1 MELTRS
7 LPKRRI
13 FIASTIVVL
22 ACAIA
27 VVAFDAE
34 GKADPPTPGTSVILI
49 SGDGM
54 GVQQRTAIQYAL
66 YGLDERQP
74 MDALPYTGFL
84 DTIQDGKTA
93 VTDSAAGATAW
104 SIGVKTKNGLV
115 GLGRD
120 KVRVPTL
127 MEIAESEGKAT
138 GIVNDHDI
146 TNATLASF
154 AAPIVNRDWKVAI
167 AQRTLRNISP
177 DVMMGGGEGYWYPRG
192 EEGMIPNEVPDEDR
206 SIGEDNLVEEAI
218 ADGYQYAYDRE
229 TVDDLTGPKALAL
242 VQDSGLQRYKEL
254 KGYKPNEDPNY
265 VKHPVLFEKALE
277 ILSQDPDGFFLVTE
291 SDDMDS
297 AAHEHDG
304 QNVIKTGKNINRI
317 VEIVQEYRQ
326 TNPDV
331 LVVVTADHETGGMT
345 IENKGETNTNS
356 NGDDPVPYF
365 GDGSK
370 NFAGPN
376 GEVPPKSGPFKIE
389 GTDRKFKVDWTTPEH
404 TGGYVPVTADGPLAE
419 EFVGVH
425 HNTRVYDV
433 LLEALTAP

>member
-7 LPKRRI
+7 LAKRRM
-13 FIASTIVVL
+13 FVGVAAAVL
-22 ACAIA
+22 ASAIA
-27 VVAFDAE
+27 IFTLDSE
-34 GKADPPTPGTSVILI
+34 GKADPPTSATSVILI

-54 GVQQRTAIQYAL
+54 GVQQRTAIQYAG

-74 MDALPYTGFL
+74 MDALPYAGFL
-84 DTIQDGKTA
+84 DTIQDGNTA

-104 SIGVKTKNGLV
+104 SIGIKTKNGLV

-127 MEIAESEGKAT
+127 LEIAEAEGKAT
-138 GIVNDHDI
+138 GIVNDHDV

-154 AAPIVNRDWKVAI
+154 ASPIKNRDWKNLI
-167 AQRTLRNISP
+167 AKRTLRGTSP
-177 DVMMGGGEGYWYPRG
+177 DVMMGGGERYWYPKG
-192 EEGMIPNEVPDEDR
+192 DPGMIPDEVPDEDQ
-206 SIGEDNLVEEAI
+206 STSDDNLVEEAI
-218 ADGYQYAYDRE
+218 GMGYQYAYDRE

-304 QNVIKTGKNINRI
+304 ENVIKTGMNINKM
-317 VEIVQEYRQ
+317 VEIVEEFRL

-331 LVVVTADHETGGMT
+331 LLIVTADHETGGMT
-345 IENKGETNTNS
+345 IENTSETNTNS

-376 GEVPPKSGPFKIE
+376 GEVPPKSGPFEIK
-389 GTDRKFKVDWTTPEH
+389 GTDRMFKVDWTTPEH
-404 TGGYVPVTADGPLAE
+404 TGGYVPVTASGPLAE
-419 EFVGVH
+419 ELTGVH
-425 HNTRVYDV
+425 HNTHVYDV
-433 LLEALTAP
+433 ISQVLTTP

>member
-1 MELTRS
+1 MELTSS
-7 LPKRRI
+7 LARRRI
-13 FIASTIVVL
+13 FVGVAAAGLV
-22 ACAIA
+22 AAIA
-27 VVAFDAE
+27 VFGSEEKV
-34 GKADPPTPGTSVILI
+34 KADPPTPATSVILI

-54 GVQQRTAIQYAL
+54 GVQQRTAIQYAG
-66 YGLDERQP
+66 YGLDVRQP
-74 MDALPYTGFL
+74 MDALPVAGLL
-84 DTIQDGKTA
+84 DTIHDGNVA

-104 SIGVKTKNGLV
+104 SIGVKTKQGLV

-127 MEIAESEGKAT
+127 MEIAEDQGKAT

-154 AAPIVNRDWKVAI
+154 AAPIINRDWKVAI
-167 AQRTLRNISP
+167 AQRTLRGISP

-192 EEGMIPNEVPDEDR
+192 DKGMIPNEVPDEDR
-206 SIGEDNLVEEAI
+206 SLGEDNLVEEAI
-218 ADGYQYAYDRE
+218 ADGYEYAYDRE

-254 KGYKPNEDPNY
+254 KGYKPNEDPYY
-265 VKHPVLFEKALE
+265 VKEPVLFAKALD

-291 SDDMDS
+291 SDDLDS

-304 QNVIKTGKNINRI
+304 QNVIKTGMNINKM
-317 VEIVQEYRQ
+317 VEIVEEFRL
-326 TNPDV
+326 THPDV
-331 LVVVTADHETGGMT
+331 LLVVTADHETGGMT
-345 IENKGETNTNS
+345 IENTSEPNTNS

-370 NFAGPN
+370 NNAGPH
-376 GEVPPKSGPFKIE
+376 GEVPPKSGPFKIK

-404 TGGYVPVTADGPLAE
+404 TGGYVPVTASGPLAE
-419 EFVGVH
+419 EFTGVH
-425 HNTRVYDV
+425 HNTHVYDV
-433 LLEALTAP
+433 LLQALTAP

>member
-7 LPKRRI
+7 LPKRRTV
-13 FIASTIVVL
+13 IALAITVL

-27 VVAFDAE
+27 VFAFDSE
-34 GKADPPTPGTSVILI
+34 GKADPPTPATSVILI

-127 MEIAESEGKAT
+127 LEIAEAEGKAT

-167 AQRTLRNISP
+167 AQRTLRGISP

-192 EEGMIPNEVPDEDR
+192 DEGMIPNEVPDEDR

-218 ADGYQYAYDRE
+218 ADGYEYAYDRE

-254 KGYKPNEDPNY
+254 KGYKPNEDPHY
-265 VKHPVLFEKALE
+265 VEHPVLFEKALE

-345 IENKGETNTNS
+345 IENTSETNTNS
-356 NGDDPVPYF
+356 NGDDPVPYY

-425 HNTRVYDV
+425 HNTHVYDV
-433 LLEALTAP
+433 LLEALTTP

>member
-1 MELTRS
+1 MELTSSPAR
-7 LPKRRI
+7 RRI
-13 FIASTIVVL
+13 FIATAATLLTSG
-22 ACAIA
+22 IA
-27 VVAFDAE
+27 VVAFDSE

-54 GVQQRTAIQYAL
+54 GVQQRTAIQYAG

-74 MDALPYTGFL
+74 MDALPYAGFL
-84 DTIQDGKTA
+84 DTIQDGRTA

-127 MEIAESEGKAT
+127 LEIAEAEGKAT

-167 AQRTLRNISP
+167 AQRTLRGISP

-206 SIGEDNLVEEAI
+206 SIGEDNLVEEAV
-218 ADGYQYAYDRE
+218 ADGYEYAYDRE
-229 TVDDLTGPKALAL
+229 TVDELTGPKALAL

-254 KGYKPNEDPNY
+254 KGYKPNEDPHY
-265 VKHPVLFEKALE
+265 VKHPVLFAKALE

-304 QNVIKTGKNINRI
+304 QNVIKTGMNINKI
-317 VEIVQEYRQ
+317 VEIVEEFRL
-326 TNPDV
+326 THPDV
-331 LVVVTADHETGGMT
+331 LLVVTADHETGGMT
-345 IENKGETNTNS
+345 IENTGETNTNS

-376 GEVPPKSGPFKIE
+376 GEVPPKSGPFEIK
-389 GTDRKFKVDWTTPEH
+389 GTNREFKVDWTTPEH
-404 TGGYVPVTADGPLAE
+404 TGGYVPVTASGPLAE
-419 EFVGVH
+419 QFTGVH
-425 HNTRVYDV
+425 HNTHVFDV
-433 LLEALTAP
+433 INEALTAD